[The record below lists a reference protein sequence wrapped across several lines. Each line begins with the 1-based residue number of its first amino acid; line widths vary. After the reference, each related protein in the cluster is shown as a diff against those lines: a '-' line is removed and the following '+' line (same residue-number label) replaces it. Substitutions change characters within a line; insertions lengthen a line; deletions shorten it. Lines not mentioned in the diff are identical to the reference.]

1 MAGRTRCPG
10 PRRAYAVLVRGNR
23 DIGPCHRVEGR
34 ARARYPAAA
43 LDHLA
48 ALRLRL
54 VVGECHFSHVEPSV
68 DPYDAPDEPPHS
80 ESLTACQA
88 FAWKASQRRQSRS
101 SSLTA
106 QQLPGRCSNL
116 QQNPC
121 EPCETVAMC
130 VKGGTS

>member
-10 PRRAYAVLVRGNR
+10 LRQANAAGVWGNR
-23 DIGPCHRVEGR
+23 DIGLCHRVEGR
-34 ARARYPAAA
+34 ARARSPAAA

-48 ALRLRL
+48 ALRPRP
-54 VVGECHFSHVEPSV
+54 VVGGCHFSHVEPSV

-101 SSLTA
+101 GSRRA
-106 QQLPGRCSNL
+106 NAGQ
-116 QQNPC
+116 
-121 EPCETVAMC
+121 
-130 VKGGTS
+130 